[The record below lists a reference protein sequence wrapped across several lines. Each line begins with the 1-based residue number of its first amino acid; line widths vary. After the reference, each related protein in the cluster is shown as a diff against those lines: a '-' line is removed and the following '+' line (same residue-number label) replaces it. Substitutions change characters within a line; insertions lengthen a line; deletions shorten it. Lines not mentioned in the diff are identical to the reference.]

1 MSERLNEAQSSNTAR
16 SSNEARSPNDAD
28 TSGQSTPSR
37 PVTPAHPAGTLELPL
52 VAAQPGI
59 WMADQIA
66 SQPNTFTVAHALEL
80 NGPVDPVHLSAAI
93 RQGLAEADTVQAR
106 FGLNDLGD
114 PVQWLPS
121 ATDAASIREP
131 EWRDFS
137 DPAQGEQAAWALMR
151 ADLAAPLPADG
162 GQPLYRQVIMQVSA
176 QPERWFWYQRFHH
189 LMVDGFSFDAL
200 TRRIVTIYNAL
211 RAGDA
216 PQASPFTPFAE
227 VVAEYQ
233 AWDNSPACRQ
243 AAAFWRDH
251 AGELPTPV
259 SLAADVCTPA
269 PAGARTLQQQVT
281 LPAAPFAALAEQ
293 RFGGKAQPAEIAM
306 AALTVYLYRM
316 SGESRLSVGFPF
328 MRRMGSAA
336 LCACGPVVNV
346 LPLQLTLQPDMTL
359 IDATQALLAEIK
371 AVRRH
376 QRYEAE
382 QLRRD
387 LGLVGG
393 SEGLYGPV
401 INFKVYNAG
410 LTLGNT
416 PVTTHVLA
424 MGPVDDME
432 FTLGVQDGELQLELV
447 ANPAR
452 YDEPVL
458 QAHAQR
464 LQHLLAQLVQE
475 PSQAIGAL
483 NLLSDGEWRHIDGWG
498 SGPRLTIPATLRSV
512 LDCLQQQVQQQPDAL
527 AVVCGREQLSYRELS
542 ARVMQLTRR
551 LMAQGIGAGDVVA
564 IGVPRSV
571 SSVVAIFGVLASG
584 AAYMPLDLDYPR
596 ERLALMCDDARPAL
610 LLTHSAVRAQMPE
623 LSQVLCL
630 DDAGLRAE
638 CARLPAHP
646 VTEAERREPLCGDH
660 LAYMIYT
667 SGSTGKPKGVMST
680 HAGLLNLMMSHSSFL
695 FGPAIARFSQ
705 QHGRRLRA
713 GHTASFSFDSSWEP
727 LFCMM
732 MGSELHIFDEELR
745 KDAWALVQHFN
756 QTPVDLL
763 DITPSF
769 FTQMIDSGL
778 LEADNHQPAFIM
790 IGGEAATPR
799 LWQLMRQHPQMEIHN
814 YYGPSEYT
822 IDTLGARVTVA
833 DQPVIGQPVANTR
846 VWLLDNQLRPV
857 PVGVPGELYIAGPGL
872 ARGYLR
878 RPDLTATRFVACP
891 FMPGAVMYRTGDLMR
906 WRHDGQLAFIGRVD
920 HQIKV
925 RGFRVELGEVENA
938 LVALAEVST
947 AVVIAEPL
955 GATHRLIG
963 YCSVPDEAAR
973 AQPDCAARLLAQLA
987 EQLPDYM
994 IPAVL
999 MVMAELPLTVN
1010 GKIDRQALPKP
1021 QQAAAVAGREAATDQ
1036 ERLICQSIASLLKLD
1051 SVSAEADFF
1060 ALGGDSI
1067 SAMGLGT
1074 LLRRAGWQLRPK
1086 TIFAERTPARMAQAM
1101 QPLAAASGPA
1111 RTVRHGVVDG
1121 LPIVHGFDRL
1131 AGINQRFAHGVFLSV
1146 PDALQPAHL
1155 TQALIALAQAHP
1167 ALTALTRDGQLV
1179 IDAASSTTVSV
1190 ISDTLTAQEPVD
1202 AAAERAFDAA
1212 MARLD
1217 PAAGQMMQAVL
1228 LQRDGRACG
1237 LVWVVH
1243 HLVVDGVSWR
1253 VLLPELRQAA
1263 EAAMAGQP
1271 AVLPAEECSL
1281 VDWSASLKG
1290 QVAARRAELPLWQSA
1305 LAASLPQLGQRRL
1318 DPSRDQE
1325 QTRRL
1330 SRRVLDN
1337 GLTDA
1342 VLTTLPERYQA
1353 RVDEIL
1359 LGALVL
1365 ACHRRFGVQPLR
1377 LALESHGRIDT
1388 PEGLDLGRTVGWLT
1402 AEYPVCIDASAA
1414 DATPWAILRSVKGAL
1429 RAVPDRGVG
1438 YGVLRYLD
1446 AQSADAL
1453 AALEE
1458 HAPEILFNYLGRF
1471 DADEGPWSPRRSER
1485 YFRDAFA
1492 VAQAPTIPLS
1502 HPLDINIF
1510 VDEQGEQ
1517 PQLAIHWGW
1526 AHGVFDAEDI
1536 DALHQGMMQAIEA
1549 WRDLAGSP
1557 PLSDTLV
1564 SADVALSGVDDP
1576 ALERLRQHY
1585 GPLAAVL
1592 PVLPLQQGLLFHA
1605 QLAQAAGS
1613 YNSLT
1618 RLSLRGPL
1626 SVAQLSQAL
1635 EAVVRHHPQLAAR
1648 FDTEHTSAPLQV
1660 LPVLRDDQCYWPL
1673 ESLTLPAMS
1682 ADDEA
1687 DALLALEK
1695 TELARDL
1702 FHQPSSMLHALLV
1715 SHADTERHTLFL
1727 NAHHLVVDGWSTPV
1741 CLRDLFTVLYQGCRA
1756 LTPHAVPYAD
1766 IIRQLAARD
1775 AQTSRQCWHE
1785 VLAGARPTLLF
1796 GDGPHHGDVSEL
1808 ELLPEPQLEQGLLAL
1823 CKQYGLTLNSVMQ
1836 GLWGMLLSASSGA
1849 DDVLFGSPVSG
1860 RFGQIDGIGQQ
1871 VGLFSNTLPV
1881 RVRLDAA
1888 RALPPQLAEL
1898 QAQQIQLIE
1907 HDDIGLGEIQQLA
1920 GTGTLFD
1927 TLLVVENYPDGDEL
1941 SQPGQALRCE
1951 AVNNRGYTH
1960 YPLTLLV
1967 LPGKRLRLLME
1978 YRDGVA
1984 QPQRLAQR
1992 LLLLLQQLVAEPER
2006 PLSAWNLQLPEE
2018 QALLAAVNRTEQPV
2032 PPGTLHQ
2039 ALAAQA
2045 QRTPECIAL
2054 VDCRHQLTYR
2064 QVRHQTRLLADR
2076 LSDAGVRPGDIVA
2089 VALPRSVRLSL
2100 ALYAILEAGAAYL
2113 PLDTGYPD
2121 ERLALMV
2128 EDAQPRLMITESSLQ
2143 SRFADMADVL
2153 LLDTLADE
2161 RQSPRH
2167 PSPQIAEQSSLVAE
2181 QQAAYVIYTS
2191 GSTGR
2196 PKGVVVGHQAIVNR
2210 LWWMQHQYPLQADD
2224 VVLQK
2229 TPCSFDVSV
2238 WEFFWP
2244 LMVGARLV
2252 MAPPDAHRDP
2262 DALVQLINDYAVT
2275 TLHFVPSMLA
2285 AWVSALEM
2293 RPRAEIGCGSLRR
2306 VFCSGEAL
2314 SRELAL
2320 NYQALIAA
2328 PLHNL
2333 YGPTEAAV
2341 DVTWQPASGEA
2352 LERCQLPGIPIG
2364 LPVWNTQLR
2373 ILDGA
2378 LRPVPVGVP
2387 GDLYLCGIQL
2397 AQGYLRRPDLT
2408 ASRFVADPFA
2418 SGERMYRTGDIAR
2431 WLEDGTVDYLGRSD
2445 DQLKIRGQRIE
2456 LGEIEQVLLA
2466 QPGVAQ
2472 AVVGARELG
2481 GKSARLHG
2489 ADARQLVAWLV
2500 PQAETTLDIA
2510 ALQQAL
2516 SQQLPAHM
2524 VPVSYVLMTSFPLSA
2539 NGKLDRK
2546 ALPAPAG
2553 QQAAG
2558 RAPQTDSERTIA
2570 ALFAELLACETVS
2583 AEDDFFA
2590 LGGHSLLA
2598 MRLAAEI
2605 RRRLQRSL
2613 TVGQLMAARSVASIA
2628 ALVDDATDGSH
2639 SDGNGETLPL
2649 RSGGGP
2655 VLFCLHPA
2663 SGFAWQYAGLLRY
2676 LDGDYPIVGLQSPRP
2691 DGVIARCESVA
2702 DMCDHHL
2709 ATIRRVQPQGPY
2721 FLLGYSLGGT
2731 LAHGIAARLQQ
2742 AGETVSFLGL
2752 LDTYPPEGQDWS
2764 APDEADARE
2773 EVAREQAGFMA
2784 DTQAEDD
2791 PQLRAERAAMFSN
2804 IVGNYQD
2811 AVRLL
2816 SSARSGR
2823 YDGEATLF
2831 VATRT
2836 LPADMDVNATWAPYV
2851 GTLTQYPQ
2859 SCEHADILSPAS
2871 LENLGPL
2878 LNKLLR
2884 R

>member
-1 MSERLNEAQSSNTAR
+1 M
-16 SSNEARSPNDAD
+16 
-28 TSGQSTPSR
+28 
-37 PVTPAHPAGTLELPL
+37 ELPL

-66 SQPNTFTVAHALEL
+66 SQPNAFAVAHALEL
-80 NGPVDPVHLSAAI
+80 CGPVDPVRLSAAI

-106 FGLNDLGD
+106 FGLNERGE
-114 PVQWLPS
+114 PVQWLPC
-121 ATDAASIREP
+121 AADAANIRQP
-131 EWRDFS
+131 EWLDFS

-162 GQPLYRQVIMQVSA
+162 GQPLYRQVIMRVSA
-176 QPERWFWYQRFHH
+176 QPDRWFWYQRFHH

-200 TRRIVTIYNAL
+200 TRRIATIYNAL
-211 RAGDA
+211 SAGET
-216 PQASPFTPFAE
+216 PEASPFAPFAE

-233 AWDNSPACRQ
+233 AWERSPACRQ

-269 PAGARTLQQQVT
+269 PAGTRTLHQRVT
-281 LPAAPFAALAEQ
+281 VPVAPFVALAQQ
-293 RFGGKAQPAEIAM
+293 RFGGKVQPAEVAM
-306 AALTVYLYRM
+306 AALAAYLYRM
-316 SGESRLSVGFPF
+316 SGEPRLSVGFPF

-359 IDATQALLAEIK
+359 IDVTQTLLAEIK

-401 INFKVYNAG
+401 MNFKVYNAG

-424 MGPVDDME
+424 MGPVDSLE

-447 ANPAR
+447 ANPAC
-452 YDEPVL
+452 YDSPAL
-458 QAHAQR
+458 QGHAQR
-464 LQHLLAQLVQE
+464 LQHLLAQLVQQ
-475 PSQAIGAL
+475 PDQAIGAL
-483 NLLSDGEWRHIDGWG
+483 RLLSDSEWRHIDGWG
-498 SGPRLTIPATLRSV
+498 SGPQLTIPATLRSV

-527 AVVCGREQLSYRELS
+527 AVACGKERLSYRELS
-542 ARVMQLTRR
+542 ARVMQLARL
-551 LMAQGIGAGDVVA
+551 LMAQGIGTGDVVA

-571 SSVVAIFGVLASG
+571 SSLVAMFGVLTSG

-596 ERLALMCDDARPAL
+596 ERLALMCDDACPAL
-610 LLTHSAVRAQMPE
+610 LLTHSTVRAQMPE
-623 LSQVLCL
+623 LPQVLCL
-630 DDAGLRAE
+630 DDAALRAE

-646 VTEAERREPLCGDH
+646 VTDAERREPLCGDH

-745 KDAWALVQHFN
+745 KDAWALVQQFN
-756 QTPVDLL
+756 QTPIDLM

-799 LWQLMRQHPQMEIHN
+799 LWQRMRQHPQMEIHN

-963 YCSVPDEAAR
+963 YCSVPDAAAR
-973 AQPDCAARLLAQLA
+973 EQPDVAARLLAQLA

-1021 QQAAAVAGREAATDQ
+1021 QQAAAVIGREAATEQ
-1036 ERLICQSIASLLKLD
+1036 ERLICQSIASLLKLEI
-1051 SVSAEADFF
+1051 VSAEADFF

-1086 TIFAERTPARMAQAM
+1086 AIFAERTPARMAQAM
-1101 QPLAAASGPA
+1101 QPLTTVAAPA

-1121 LPIVHGFDRL
+1121 LPIVHGFARL
-1131 AGINQRFAHGVFLSV
+1131 AGINQSFAHGVFLSV
-1146 PDALQPAHL
+1146 PDALQPAQL
-1155 TQALIALAQAHP
+1155 TQALTALVQAHP
-1167 ALTALTRDGQLV
+1167 ALTALTRDGQLA
-1179 IDAASSTTVSV
+1179 IDAASPATVAV
-1190 ISDTLTAQEPVD
+1190 HRDTLTAQEPVD

-1212 MARLD
+1212 VARLD
-1217 PAAGQMMQAVL
+1217 PAAGRMMQAVL
-1228 LQRDGRACG
+1228 LQRDERACG
-1237 LVWVVH
+1237 LVLVVH

-1263 EAAMAGQP
+1263 EAAMAGQSV
-1271 AVLPAEECSL
+1271 ALPAEECSL

-1290 QVAARRAELPLWQSA
+1290 QVTARRAELPLWQSA
-1305 LAASLPQLGQRRL
+1305 LTASLPRLGQRRL
-1318 DPSRDQE
+1318 DPSRDRE
-1325 QTRRL
+1325 QTRQL
-1330 SRRVLDN
+1330 ARRVLDA
-1337 GLTDA
+1337 GLTHA

-1359 LGALVL
+1359 LGALML

-1388 PEGLDLGRTVGWLT
+1388 ADGVDLGRTVGWLT
-1402 AEYPVCIDASAA
+1402 AEYPVCIDAPAA
-1414 DATPWAILRSVKGAL
+1414 RAATPWAILRAVKGAL

-1458 HAPEILFNYLGRF
+1458 NAPEILFNYLGRF
-1471 DADEGPWSPRRSER
+1471 EAGDGPWSPRRSER

-1492 VAQAPTIPLS
+1492 VAQAPEMPLS
-1502 HPLDINIF
+1502 YPLDINIF
-1510 VDEQGEQ
+1510 VDEQGELFVDEQ
-1517 PQLAIHWGW
+1517 GEQAQLAIHWGW
-1526 AHGVFDAEDI
+1526 ASGVFGADDI
-1536 DALHQGMMQAIEA
+1536 EALHQGMTQAIEA
-1549 WRDLAGSP
+1549 WRDLAGYP

-1564 SADVALSGVDDP
+1564 SAEVAQDSVNDE

-1605 QLAQAAGS
+1605 QLADAAGS

-1648 FDTEHTSAPLQV
+1648 FDTEQASAPLQV
-1660 LPVLRDDQCYWPL
+1660 LPILRDDHCCWPL
-1673 ESLTLPAMS
+1673 DHQTLPAMP
-1682 ADDEA
+1682 ADEEA

-1695 TELARDL
+1695 AELARDL

-1715 SHADTERHTLFL
+1715 SHADGDRHTLFL

-1741 CLRDLFTVLYQGCRA
+1741 CLHDLFTALYQGSRA

-1775 AQTSRQCWHE
+1775 AEASRQRWRS

-1796 GDGPHHGDVSEL
+1796 GDGPHHGEVREL
-1808 ELLPEPQLEQGLLAL
+1808 ELLPEPQLEQGLLSL

-1836 GLWGMLLSASSGA
+1836 GIWGMLLSAGSGA

-1860 RFGQIDGIGQQ
+1860 RFGQIDGINQQ

-1881 RVRLDAA
+1881 RVRLDAS

-1907 HDDIGLGEIQQLA
+1907 HDDVGLGEIQQLA

-1992 LLLLLQQLVAEPER
+1992 LLLLLEQLVAAPER

-2045 QRTPECIAL
+2045 QCTPERIAL
-2054 VDCRHQLTYR
+2054 VDSRHQLTYR
-2064 QVRHQTRLLADR
+2064 QVQRQTRLLADR
-2076 LSDAGVRPGDIVA
+2076 LIDAGVRPGDIVA
-2089 VALPRSVRLSL
+2089 VALPRSVHLSL

-2128 EDAQPRLMITESSLQ
+2128 EDAQPRLMITESRLQ

-2167 PSPQIAEQSSLVAE
+2167 LSPRVAE
-2181 QQAAYVIYTS
+2181 KQAAYVIYTS

-2210 LWWMQHQYPLQADD
+2210 LWWMQHQYPLQAED

-2252 MAPPDAHRDP
+2252 MAPPEAHRDP

-2285 AWVSALEM
+2285 AWVSALET
-2293 RPRAEIGCGSLRR
+2293 RSRAEIGCGSLRR

-2320 NYQALIAA
+2320 NYQSLITA

-2352 LERCQLPGIPIG
+2352 LARCQLPGIPIG

-2373 ILDGA
+2373 ILDSA
-2378 LRPVPVGVP
+2378 LRPAPVGVP
-2387 GDLYLCGIQL
+2387 GDLYLCGVQL

-2418 SGERMYRTGDIAR
+2418 AGERMYRTGDIAR

-2456 LGEIEQVLLA
+2456 LGEIEQALLA

-2481 GKSARLHG
+2481 GTATRLHG

-2500 PQAETTLDIA
+2500 PQAEITLDIA

-2553 QQAAG
+2553 QQVAG

-2583 AEDDFFA
+2583 ADDDFFA

-2613 TVGQLMAARSVASIA
+2613 TVGQIMAARSVASIA
-2628 ALVDDATDGSH
+2628 ALVEGGADGNH
-2639 SDGNGETLPL
+2639 PDGNGETLPL
-2649 RSGGGP
+2649 RPGRGP

-2676 LDGDYPIVGLQSPRP
+2676 LEGDYPIVGLQSPRP
-2691 DGVIARCESVA
+2691 DGVIARCESVEA
-2702 DMCDHHL
+2702 MCDRHL
-2709 ATIRRVQPQGPY
+2709 ATMRRIQPQGPY

-2752 LDTYPPEGQDWS
+2752 LDTYPPEGQDWT
-2764 APDEADARE
+2764 APDDADARE
-2773 EVAREQAGFMA
+2773 EVEREQAGFMA
-2784 DTQAEDD
+2784 DMQAGEDS
-2791 PQLRAERAAMFSN
+2791 PLRDERAAMFGN
-2804 IVGNYQD
+2804 IVANYQD

-2816 SSARSGR
+2816 SSARSSR
-2823 YDGEATLF
+2823 FAGEATLF

-2836 LPADMDVNATWAPYV
+2836 LPADMDVNTTWAPYV

-2859 SCEHADILSPAS
+2859 RCEHADILSPES

-2878 LNKLLR
+2878 LNQLLCR
-2884 R
+2884 